1 MASSGLKQRRSG
13 FAYVILASLAF
24 HLCLYAVF
32 APLADNAPLP
42 VIPADPA
49 ITVEILTEAAE
60 KPHTKPRTDSAEEHI
75 PSRDSV
81 ENDADANR
89 DQPEPETKHSTLQD
103 KEAAPAVPAAVTEE
117 QTMVVARSFYSA
129 QILDDPRSRG
139 ARAALKSL
147 ETSEKIIQTCNLEAM
162 AQIEHWNRTYHPD
175 MVIAYTFESPRIAG
189 ASIEARGATFRSR
202 HSWYNLRYSCT
213 MTAAL
218 DSVSRFSFSV
228 GEAIAP
234 EEWAQNNLTDEG
246 DGEGAD

>member
-1 MASSGLKQRRSG
+1 MTSSGLKQRRSG
-13 FAYVILASLAF
+13 FAYIILASLAF

-32 APLADNAPLP
+32 APLADNAPLA
-42 VIPADPA
+42 ADPA
-49 ITVEILTEAAE
+49 ITVEILTEAAGQ
-60 KPHTKPRTDSAEEHI
+60 PHTEPRTDSAEEQT
-75 PSRDSV
+75 PSRDSA
-81 ENDADANR
+81 ENDVDANR
-89 DQPEPETKHSTLQD
+89 DQPEPETQHSTPQD
-103 KEAAPAVPAAVTEE
+103 EETAPAIPTPVTEE

-162 AQIEHWNRTYHPD
+162 AQIAHWNPAYRPD
-175 MVIAYTFESPRIAG
+175 LVVAYTFADPHVSGP
-189 ASIEARGATFRSR
+189 SIEARGATFRSR
-202 HSWYNLRYSCT
+202 HSWYNLRYNCT

-246 DGEGAD
+246 GGEAAD